1 MSATPS
7 VLLCLAHG
15 NDAIEITTFL
25 SLLPRAGI
33 QVTVASVEGDSTL
46 TLRSADGL
54 TFQADI
60 PLCQAVDN
68 AHDILLLLGGRES
81 CETYVESDL
90 VIESIAQFTASQRYV
105 AAMSHAVPGLIDKID
120 RYRGA
125 NVTCLPQQ
133 KPLLQHTQWQ
143 ERRVVVDPRYHLLS
157 GQGPLCAT
165 DMALKMIELLKGKE
179 DAHAIT
185 HDLAIPIGIY
195 NYQE

>member
-33 QVTVASVEGDSTL
+33 HITVASVEGDSAL
-46 TLRSADGL
+46 TLRSAEGL
-54 TFQADI
+54 TFQADV
-60 PLCQAVDN
+60 PLCQAVDK
-68 AHDILLLLGGRES
+68 AHDILLLMGGKES
-81 CETYVESDL
+81 CATYAGSDL
-90 VIESIAQFTASQRYV
+90 IIESIAQFTASQRYV
-105 AAMSHAVPGLIDKID
+105 AAMSHVVPGLIDKVD

-133 KPLLQHTQWQ
+133 RALLQHTQWQ

-165 DMALKMIELLKGKE
+165 DMSLKIIELLKGKE

-185 HDLAIPIGIY
+185 HDLALPIGIY

>member
-1 MSATPS
+1 MSAMPS

-33 QVTVASVEGDSTL
+33 HITVASVEGDSAL
-46 TLRSADGL
+46 TLRSAEGL

-60 PLCQAVDN
+60 PLCQAVDQ
-68 AHDILLLLGGRES
+68 AHDILLLLGGKES
-81 CETYVESDL
+81 CKTYSESDL
-90 VIESIAQFTASQRYV
+90 IIESIRQFSASQRYV
-105 AAMSHAVPGLIDKID
+105 AAMSHIVPGLIDKLD
-120 RYRGA
+120 AYRGA
-125 NVTCLPQQ
+125 NVTCLAQQ
-133 KPLLQHTQWQ
+133 KTLLHQTQWQ
-143 ERRVVVDPRYHLLS
+143 ERRVVVDPRYYLLS

-165 DMALKMIELLKGKE
+165 DMSLKIIELLKGKA

-195 NYQE
+195 NHQE

>member
-33 QVTVASVEGDSTL
+33 HITVASVEGDSAL
-46 TLRSADGL
+46 TLRSAEGL
-54 TFQADI
+54 TFQADV
-60 PLCQAVDN
+60 PLCQAVDT
-68 AHDILLLLGGRES
+68 AHDLLLLIGGKES
-81 CETYVESDL
+81 CETYAGSDL
-90 VIESIAQFTASQRYV
+90 VIESIAQFTASQGYV
-105 AAMSHAVPGLIDKID
+105 AAMSHVVPGLIDKVD

-133 KPLLQHTQWQ
+133 SALLQHTQWQ

-165 DMALKMIELLKGKE
+165 DMSLKIIELLKGKE

-185 HDLAIPIGIY
+185 HDLALPIGIY

>member
-33 QVTVASVEGDSTL
+33 HITVASVEGDSAL
-46 TLRSADGL
+46 TLRSAEGL
-54 TFQADI
+54 TFQADV
-60 PLCQAVDN
+60 PLCQAVDKS
-68 AHDILLLLGGRES
+68 HDLLLLIGGKES
-81 CETYVESDL
+81 CATYAGSDL

-105 AAMSHAVPGLIDKID
+105 AAMSHVVPGLIDKVD

-133 KPLLQHTQWQ
+133 SALLQHTQWQ

-165 DMALKMIELLKGKE
+165 DMSLKIIELLKGKE

-185 HDLAIPIGIY
+185 HDLALPIGIY

>member
-68 AHDILLLLGGRES
+68 THDILLLLGGKES
-81 CETYVESDL
+81 CKTYAGSDL
-90 VIESIAQFTASQRYV
+90 VIESTAQFMASQRYV
-105 AAMSHAVPGLIDKID
+105 AAMSHVVPELIDKIG

-133 KPLLQHTQWQ
+133 RALLKHTQWQ

-165 DMALKMIELLKGKE
+165 DMSLKIIELLKGKE
-179 DAHAIT
+179 GAHAIT
-185 HDLAIPIGIY
+185 HELAIPIGIY